1 MKSVEIKSKCGTTME
16 ILSFDPVSELFFCF
30 CPFLKNNFSIHYSAI
45 DIDEEKLDTLK
56 EEMTNKTN
64 LQRLPVGSCLAVS
77 NLIDRTIRY
86 TTTGKT
92 FSIDVLES
100 DYGNKSKANNLITLH
115 SVSCA
120 RKASFEE
127 FLSMITNDY
136 YGDSLCQKFV
146 YLYISGQGWTT
157 LYRPRCSL
165 LDMNVVHKKSP
176 VTEYVISRLN
186 KIAPGFLLYPKDFKW
201 LLELNRC
208 HGKTKITNE
217 SLVSAMRK
225 ALPKGTEKYSK
236 KYDKFR
242 AMIDPW
248 ELLIEAGIC
257 DEHTIATK
265 NL

>member
-1 MKSVEIKSKCGTTME
+1 MKSVKIKSKCGTTME
-16 ILSFDPVSELFFCF
+16 ILSFDPVLELFYCF
-30 CPFLKNNFSIHYSAI
+30 MPVLKKTFSIHSSGI

-64 LQRLPVGSCLAVS
+64 LQRLTVGSCLAVS
-77 NLIDRTIRY
+77 NLIDRTVRY

-100 DYGNKSKANNLITLH
+100 DYGNKSKANNLITMH

-120 RKASFEE
+120 RKASFDE
-127 FLSMITNDY
+127 FVSMVDNDY
-136 YGDSLCQKFV
+136 FEEFV
-146 YLYISGQGWTT
+146 YLFTPGRGWTT
-157 LYRPRCSL
+157 LYPL
-165 LDMNVVHKKSP
+165 LDMSGGHKKSP

-186 KIAPGFLLYPKDFKW
+186 KIAPGFLLFPKDFQW

-225 ALPKGTEKYSK
+225 ALPKETEKYSK
-236 KYDKFR
+236 KYDKFP
-242 AMIDPW
+242 AMCDPW

-257 DEHTIATK
+257 DIHTIATK